1 MTGDI
6 HSRPRQPTGSQSREP
21 NQAGR
26 SSRGSPAVFASLLVR
41 LQPHRTGF
49 SVLETWLHM
58 AQVRTSETLGAF
70 IQTATDRIT
79 DHDAKNWF
87 DHYGY
92 HLH

>member
-1 MTGDI
+1 VTYIVVRD
-6 HSRPRQPTGSQSREP
+6 
-21 NQAGR
+21 NL
-26 SSRGSPAVFASLLVR
+26 PAHKVASLTKLVEAR
-41 LQPHRTGF
+41 GALLLYLLPYLYDFNPIELAF

-92 HLH
+92 HVH